1 MAKPM
6 ILASGS
12 EKPKPEKEEEKKIII
27 GKHDVKVIDGKYT
40 PEILWQFG
48 RIEGYDGCEYN
59 GKIAYNVTY
68 FSLEENKGQS
78 VIYITDIDGKE
89 NILLT
94 LTANNE
100 SSPKWVKK
108 GTKIIFLS
116 DESGSNQIWEMSP
129 DGSERKQL
137 SFFEKD
143 IDSFIISPDE
153 KAVLFISQTPYIFR
167 PEDLYENLDKTTG
180 LMADDLMYKHWDR
193 WQKTVP
199 HPFYAF
205 FEGDKIG
212 KATDILEGTR
222 FESPLLPFG
231 GIEQLIWSNDSKK
244 IAYTC
249 KKKTGLE
256 YTLSTDSDIYVY
268 DIDTKTEINICK
280 LENDP
285 DRNLGYDINPRYS
298 KCGKYIA
305 WLSMERDGYE
315 SDKNRIY
322 VMDLETGK
330 KKDITKDFDSD
341 VDEFCWNNEAEIY
354 FTSVWHGRT
363 MIYKINLD
371 GDITQITE
379 GDYDFMNIAMFG
391 DKLLTMRHSMIH
403 SDDIFII
410 DILNNNGILRITS
423 ENDHILNQLKF
434 GKIEERWTRTADDK
448 QEMSWVLYP
457 PDFDP
462 NKKYPGMLMC
472 MGGPQEACS
481 QVWSYRWNFVLM
493 AAQGY
498 VIIMPNR
505 RGCPGFGRKWLEEV
519 SGNWG
524 GLCMSDLL
532 DAIDDLATEPYID
545 KNRLCCVGASFG
557 GYSVYWLAGHHEKR
571 FKAFIAHD
579 GVFNMVSEYN
589 STDEMWFSNW
599 ENGGPYWVK
608 NPVTERSYVNS
619 PHLFVEK
626 WDTPILCI
634 HSNMDYR
641 IPVAQG
647 QGAFDV
653 ARLRGIEAEH
663 LYFTDECHWVNKPQN
678 SVLWNRVFYDWLE
691 RHV

>member
-1 MAKPM
+1 M
-6 ILASGS
+6 
-12 EKPKPEKEEEKKIII
+12 
-27 GKHDVKVIDGKYT
+27 
-40 PEILWQFG
+40 
-48 RIEGYDGCEYN
+48 
-59 GKIAYNVTY
+59 
-68 FSLEENKGQS
+68 
-78 VIYITDIDGKE
+78 
-89 NILLT
+89 LLT

-153 KAVLFISQTPYIFR
+153 KAVLFISQTPYICR
-167 PEDLYENLDKTTG
+167 PEDLYKNLDKTTG
-180 LMADDLMYKHWDR
+180 IMADDLMYKHWDR

-434 GKIEERWTRTADDK
+434 GKIEERWTKTADGK

-462 NKKYPGMLMC
+462 TKKYPGMLMG
-472 MGGPQEACS
+472 MGGPQEAC
-481 QVWSYRWNFVLM
+481 
-493 AAQGY
+493 
-498 VIIMPNR
+498 
-505 RGCPGFGRKWLEEV
+505 
-519 SGNWG
+519 
-524 GLCMSDLL
+524 
-532 DAIDDLATEPYID
+532 
-545 KNRLCCVGASFG
+545 
-557 GYSVYWLAGHHEKR
+557 
-571 FKAFIAHD
+571 
-579 GVFNMVSEYN
+579 
-589 STDEMWFSNW
+589 
-599 ENGGPYWVK
+599 
-608 NPVTERSYVNS
+608 
-619 PHLFVEK
+619 
-626 WDTPILCI
+626 
-634 HSNMDYR
+634 
-641 IPVAQG
+641 
-647 QGAFDV
+647 
-653 ARLRGIEAEH
+653 
-663 LYFTDECHWVNKPQN
+663 
-678 SVLWNRVFYDWLE
+678 
-691 RHV
+691 